1 MQELLEDNRN
11 LVAQLEEKHDE
22 INMLKNNFNEI
33 SIINDELQQELER
46 PGESPIEEA
55 QEKIQI
61 LMFQIEELTNALNEK
76 DDEINNL
83 IDKINVLEYK
93 HID

>member
-46 PGESPIEEA
+46 PGERPIEEA

-83 IDKINVLEYK
+83 IDKINVLE
-93 HID
+93 

>member
-33 SIINDELQQELER
+33 SIINDELQQELETMR
-46 PGESPIEEA
+46 PGESPSEEA

-61 LMFQIEELTNALNEK
+61 LTFQIEELTNALNEK

-83 IDKINVLEYK
+83 IDKINVLE
-93 HID
+93 

>member
-46 PGESPIEEA
+46 PGERPIEEA

-83 IDKINVLEYK
+83 IDKINVIE
-93 HID
+93 

>member
-33 SIINDELQQELER
+33 SIINDELQQELETMR
-46 PGESPIEEA
+46 PGERPSEEA

-61 LMFQIEELTNALNEK
+61 LTFQIEELTNALNEK

-83 IDKINVLEYK
+83 IDKINVLE
-93 HID
+93 

>member
-46 PGESPIEEA
+46 PGETPIEEA

-83 IDKINVLEYK
+83 IDKINVLE
-93 HID
+93 

>member
-1 MQELLEDNRN
+1 
-11 LVAQLEEKHDE
+11 
-22 INMLKNNFNEI
+22 MLKNNFNEI

-46 PGESPIEEA
+46 PGERPIEEA

-83 IDKINVLEYK
+83 IDKINVLE
-93 HID
+93 